1 MLKVKK
7 SKPILIC
14 AISLALCAMGSLTAV
29 AVNHIGNDQ
38 NQSATVIAANE
49 VCAMDNVQEVE
60 DEGDM
65 MFGTYE
71 RKEAELN
78 GECSTDADR
87 VTVEEVEEMI
97 HNGMDYSM
105 IESKLAEI
113 HPFADFTETGNDKIL
128 LIREQENIIHVVDSS
143 NDSEDLYDVL
153 M

>member
-105 IESKLAEI
+105 I
-113 HPFADFTETGNDKIL
+113 
-128 LIREQENIIHVVDSS
+128 
-143 NDSEDLYDVL
+143 
-153 M
+153 

>member
-1 MLKVKK
+1 MPTIRVSILLQYRDVRRNYVESEK

-65 MFGTYE
+65 MFETYE

-113 HPFADFTETGNDKIL
+113 HPFADL
-128 LIREQENIIHVVDSS
+128 QAVVVSR
-143 NDSEDLYDVL
+143 
-153 M
+153 